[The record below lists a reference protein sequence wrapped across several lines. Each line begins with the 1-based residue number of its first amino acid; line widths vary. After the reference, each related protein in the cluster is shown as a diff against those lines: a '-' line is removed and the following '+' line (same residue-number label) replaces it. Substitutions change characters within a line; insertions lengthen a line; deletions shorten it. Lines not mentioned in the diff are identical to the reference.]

1 MPPPAVGE
9 PGLHLALAGK
19 GGAGK
24 SVIAATLARL
34 LSRRGRRVLAL
45 DSDTLPGLA
54 VSLGATVPD
63 EPPLRDAVEQDADG
77 RWQLRKGIGPVRAVR
92 HYSTEAPDGVR
103 LLQSGKSSGAG
114 LVPVMGAV
122 HGFHAVI
129 HRLRQSAAF
138 AGWDV
143 VGDLPG
149 GPRQPA
155 FDWAPYARRLLLV
168 VEPTS
173 QSMLTARRIARIAGA
188 RRPTP
193 VSLILNKVTA
203 DDDTRRI
210 EEFLGLPVLAVL
222 PHDDHVRSA
231 ERLGVALLD
240 HRRDAPLV
248 AGVERLVDSLLA
260 GHYARPEV
268 TGR

>member
-1 MPPPAVGE
+1 MPPPAVGQS
-9 PGLHLALAGK
+9 GLHLALAGK

-34 LSRRGRRVLAL
+34 LSRRGRPVLAL

-63 EPPLRDAVEQDADG
+63 VPPLLQAVEKDADG
-77 RWQLRKGIGPVRAVR
+77 RWRLRRGIGPVRAVR
-92 HYSTEAPDGVR
+92 RYSTEAPDGVR
-103 LLQSGKSSGAG
+103 LLQSGKSTGAG

-129 HRLRQSAAF
+129 HRLRDSDAF

-155 FDWAPYARRLLLV
+155 FDWAPYAQRLLLV
-168 VEPTS
+168 VEPTW
-173 QSMLTARRIARIAGA
+173 QSMLTARRVVRIVAA
-188 RRPTP
+188 RRATP
-193 VSLILNKVTA
+193 VALVLNKVA
-203 DDDTRRI
+203 AGDDPGRV
-210 EEFLGLPVLAVL
+210 EEFLGLPVLAALPLDEYVL
-222 PHDDHVRSA
+222 SA
-231 ERLGVALLD
+231 ERRGVALLD
-240 HRRDAPLV
+240 HRPDAPLV
-248 AGVERLVDSLLA
+248 TGVERLVDSLLA
-260 GHYARPEV
+260 GHYARPKV
-268 TGR
+268 TRP